1 MWSLPT
7 DLQSL
12 CDGFAHLTIDG
23 IEAHGAFDETVDA
36 QLVVHHPAGALAGR
50 DTREDQHRL
59 AGILLYQFEEL
70 PSLLV
75 GQVHLEGHFVLSVV
89 EHLQQ
94 APGPD
99 GENIYYVQEV

>member
-1 MWSLPT
+1 MFTKGSSERDDRHRRPAR
-7 DLQSL
+7 LQHRAGQAKVG
-12 CDGFAHLTIDG
+12 DEQDAGVG
-23 IEAHGAFDETVDA
+23 GGQEAGDA
-36 QLVVHHPAGALAGR
+36 
-50 DTREDQHRL
+50 REDQHRL
-59 AGILLYQFEEL
+59 AGILMRQFEEL
-70 PSLLV
+70 LPLLL

>member
-1 MWSLPT
+1 M
-7 DLQSL
+7 
-12 CDGFAHLTIDG
+12 
-23 IEAHGAFDETVDA
+23 DA

-59 AGILLYQFEEL
+59 AGILLYQIKEL
-70 PSLLV
+70 LPLLL
-75 GQVHLEGHFVLSVV
+75 GQVHLEGHFVLRVV

-99 GENIYYVQEV
+99 GIMYGCTAGSMSE